1 MHMPP
6 GDLIGQLRRLTDEV
20 ESLVQVLSANPTEGR
35 LREVT
40 PAWLV
45 TRERLIDVTDAL
57 ADEIS
62 RIIGVE

>member
-1 MHMPP
+1 MLVPP
-6 GDLIGQLRRLTDEV
+6 ENLIGELRRLTDEA
-20 ESLVQVLSANPTEGR
+20 ESLVQVLAASPDEER

-45 TRERLIDVTDAL
+45 TRERLIAVTDAL

-62 RIIGVE
+62 QILGVD